1 MARRRV
7 WSSLSPAYQARLKR
21 AGITKRKYESG
32 ASLSAARG
40 HSKTPEHPRDAARK
54 PEKYP
59 EYVEKAKGLQKE
71 VEGKRTRTAEFLKE
85 IIANRKEI
93 LWGATHKYNP
103 LRARENIF
111 RKVDSPDGVQK
122 VPGVRVLKMLAEASD
137 DEWFDKILTAAD
149 AAKAGISDDW
159 NALFYH

>member
-7 WSSLSPAYQARLKR
+7 WSSLSPTYQARLKR
-21 AGITKRKYESG
+21 AGITKRQYESG
-32 ASLSAARG
+32 AALSAARG
-40 HSKTPEHPRDAARK
+40 HAKTPEHPREAARK
-54 PEKYP
+54 PERYP
-59 EYVEKAKGLQKE
+59 EYVEKAKRLQGE
-71 VEGKRTRTAEFLKE
+71 ANQKRTQTAERLKE

-93 LWGATHKYNP
+93 LWGANHKYNP

-111 RKVDSPDGVQK
+111 RKVQSPDGIQQ

-137 DEWFDKILTAAD
+137 DEWLDNILTAAD